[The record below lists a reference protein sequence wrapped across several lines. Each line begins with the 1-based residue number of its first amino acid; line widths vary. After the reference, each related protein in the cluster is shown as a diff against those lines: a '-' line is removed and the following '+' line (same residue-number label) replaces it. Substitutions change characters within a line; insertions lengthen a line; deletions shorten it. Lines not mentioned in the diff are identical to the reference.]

1 MSIIADVAK
10 GLATHLA
17 ALPALASAD
26 VRFRHLE
33 EMDIGSLDALTVV
46 VTPRGADIL
55 AAARRAGTYDY
66 RVGLFVAA
74 RVADE
79 TEAESAMEATEAI
92 MEAIHLDD
100 WGDPNDRIAFSS
112 MIVALNQDESMSE
125 ANLFRAT
132 LEVTYKVLRGP

>member
-10 GLATHLA
+10 GLTLHLA
-17 ALPALASAD
+17 SLPSLSDAD

-33 EMDIGSLDALTVV
+33 EMDIGSLDTLAVV
-46 VTPRGADIL
+46 VTPRGADVL
-55 AAARRAGTYDY
+55 AAARRSGAYDY
-66 RVGLFVAA
+66 RVGVFVAA
-74 RVADE
+74 RVQDE
-79 TEAESAMEATEAI
+79 DEAEEAMEATEAI

-100 WGDPNDRIAFSS
+100 WRDPSDRFAFSS